1 MLKNKINKSYKVAI
15 IGLGYVGLPL
25 AFEFG
30 KKLPTI
36 GYDISSKRIKKLKER
51 FDETNF
57 LKNRKFSDAKN
68 LSFSSSLE
76 DIKNSNYKILALPT
90 PVNKNKKPD
99 LKILQNACRM
109 VGSQIK
115 KDDLIVIEST
125 VYPGA
130 TNKICVSLLEKYS
143 KLKNK
148 IDFYVAYSP
157 ERINPG
163 DTKNNL
169 KNIVKIV
176 SSDSKTGLKKVKNI
190 YSKINLNIF
199 VAKDIITAE
208 SAKIIENVQ
217 RDVNIALVNEF
228 AQLFKKLNIETNK
241 VLEAAGTKWNFLKF
255 KPGLVGGHCIGVDPY
270 YLKYKADSVKY
281 NSRLITVG
289 RDINEN
295 FSKFISKIVYK
306 HLNVNNSKNVS
317 VFGMT
322 YKENIPDYRNSK
334 VFDLVRHLKKKKL
347 NVDVYDPY
355 INLGNKELFR
365 DLKVKFFN
373 KKKMS
378 DLLLVCVS
386 HSIFKKNLK
395 KILKLHLKNGGIF
408 FDLKSEFSKAK
419 IVSLGYRYLSL

>member
-1 MLKNKINKSYKVAI
+1 MSKNRIKKSYKVAI

-51 FDETNF
+51 YDETNF
-57 LKNRKFSDAKN
+57 LNNKKFKDAKN
-68 LSFSSSLE
+68 LFFSNRLK
-76 DIKNSNYKILALPT
+76 DIKNCNYKILALPT

-109 VGSQIK
+109 VGTQIK

-169 KNIVKIV
+169 KSIVKIV
-176 SSDSKTGLKKVKNI
+176 SSDNKIGLKKVKNI
-190 YSKINLNIF
+190 YRKINLNIF

-228 AQLFKKLNIETNK
+228 AQLF
-241 VLEAAGTKWNFLKF
+241 
-255 KPGLVGGHCIGVDPY
+255 
-270 YLKYKADSVKY
+270 YK
-281 NSRLITVG
+281 N
-289 RDINEN
+289 
-295 FSKFISKIVYK
+295 
-306 HLNVNNSKNVS
+306 
-317 VFGMT
+317 
-322 YKENIPDYRNSK
+322 
-334 VFDLVRHLKKKKL
+334 
-347 NVDVYDPY
+347 
-355 INLGNKELFR
+355 
-365 DLKVKFFN
+365 
-373 KKKMS
+373 
-378 DLLLVCVS
+378 
-386 HSIFKKNLK
+386 
-395 KILKLHLKNGGIF
+395 
-408 FDLKSEFSKAK
+408 
-419 IVSLGYRYLSL
+419 

>member
-1 MLKNKINKSYKVAI
+1 MSKNRIKKSYKVAI

-36 GYDISSKRIKKLKER
+36 GYDISTKRIKKLKER

-57 LKNRKFSDAKN
+57 LNNKKFKDAKN
-68 LSFSSSLE
+68 LFFSNRLK
-76 DIKNSNYKILALPT
+76 DIKNCNYKILALPT

-109 VGSQIK
+109 VGTQIK

-169 KNIVKIV
+169 KSIVKIV
-176 SSDSKTGLKKVKNI
+176 SSDNKIGLKKVKNI
-190 YSKINLNIF
+190 YRKINLNIF

-228 AQLFKKLNIETNK
+228 AQLFTKLNIETNK

-270 YLKYKADSVKY
+270 YLKYKSDLANY
-281 NSRLITVG
+281 NSRLITIG

-306 HLNVNNSKNVS
+306 HLNAKNSKNVS

-334 VFDLVRHLKKKKL
+334 IFDLVKYLKNKNL
-347 NVDVYDPY
+347 NVDIYDPY
-355 INLGNKELFR
+355 INLGNKKLFKGF
-365 DLKVKFFN
+365 KVKMFN

-395 KILKLHLKNGGIF
+395 KMCKLHLKKGGIF

-419 IVSLGYRYLSL
+419 IVSLGYRYYSL